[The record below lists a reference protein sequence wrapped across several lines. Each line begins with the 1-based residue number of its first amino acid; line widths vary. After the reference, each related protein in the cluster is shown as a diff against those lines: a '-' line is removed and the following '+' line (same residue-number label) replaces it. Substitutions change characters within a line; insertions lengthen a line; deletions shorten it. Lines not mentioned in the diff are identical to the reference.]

1 MTHVQSYS
9 KLCLV
14 FIFIIVVHLMNHPNV
29 RIVTKQ
35 EDGVEENCCSFYD
48 LKIKEIDVLLCVRL
62 DLINK
67 SKKSLAALFEVRDA

>member
-62 DLINK
+62 DFDKQKNK
-67 SKKSLAALFEVRDA
+67 ITSSII

>member
-35 EDGVEENCCSFYD
+35 EDGGEGNCCSFYD
-48 LKIKEIDVLLCVRL
+48 LNIKEIDVLLCVRL
-62 DLINK
+62 DFDKQKNK
-67 SKKSLAALFEVRDA
+67 ITSSII